1 MDFQTISDEDA
12 RQRYSRISG
21 SPEETEAH
29 VALWRAIRE
38 DRLAPVTDGVERIL
52 GQKAISLRQWALEN
66 ASCFQEAGVGEP
78 RYAGLS

>member
-38 DRLAPVTDGVERIL
+38 DRLASTTDEVERIL
-52 GQKAISLRQWALEN
+52 GRKAISLRQWAFEN
-66 ASCFQEAGVGEP
+66 ASCFQEANG
-78 RYAGLS
+78 AHAL